1 MEYESRYEHFKRHEG
16 IFVVSMCRNCKMES
30 VHPDFLKLNEDE
42 FKEHSCQEIEKEPT
56 KGQEISK
63 AIFLETPLPKKQTKI
78 LKDIYPKMGQIK
90 KNSSVNLV

>member
-16 IFVVSMCRNCKMES
+16 FFVVSMCRNCKSES

-42 FKEHSCQEIEKEPT
+42 FKEHSCLEIEKEPT

-63 AIFLETPLPKKQTKI
+63 AIFLETPLHKKQTNFLETFFA
-78 LKDIYPKMGQIK
+78 LKV
-90 KNSSVNLV
+90 S